1 MDGWIFIKL
10 TLDVGVWHERKQTDD
25 FKASKD
31 TFKFSYT
38 VLHTCRAGSTVT
50 CLLSCLKSY
59 SLPPRPNLERMGTI
73 G

>member
-38 VLHTCRAGSTVT
+38 VLHTELV
-50 CLLSCLKSY
+50 LLLHVCCHA
-59 SLPPRPNLERMGTI
+59 
-73 G
+73 